1 MNPLAYILMLTPAL
15 ISCTYLQLDVSGDDN
30 VVNVHEQGPTA
41 ESEVDAEQFT
51 AEDITE
57 DRSRTGK

>member
-1 MNPLAYILMLTPAL
+1 MNPLAYTLMMLPAL
-15 ISCTYLQLDVSGDDN
+15 IGCTYLQLDVSGDDN

-57 DRSRTGK
+57 DRTRR

>member
-1 MNPLAYILMLTPAL
+1 MNLLAYTLMMLLAL
-15 ISCTYLQLDVSGDDN
+15 IGCTYLQLDVSGDGN

-57 DRSRTGK
+57 DRSKTK